1 MGKKDSNIEKEKQ
14 VEKDMQKKQLTLEDL
29 RKNLEERK
37 LIPFKLL
44 PTIDLY
50 MDQVI
55 TLMAQQTE
63 VETHRPSLTPSM
75 INNYTKQGVLPRAQ
89 GKRYTRDHL
98 VDLTM
103 LVYLKE
109 VLPILDIG
117 ELLKL
122 LEAEGDPKWRYEMM
136 SEILD
141 SEKEDMME
149 VLPKDSGD
157 TKELALQTLR
167 LGLISFITRQSALDL
182 LDLAKAKAQAQA
194 QDQDQAQ
201 DQGRAQAQ
209 DQDQARTD
217 EPPEK

>member
-14 VEKDMQKKQLTLEDL
+14 VEKDIQKKQLTLEDL

-122 LEAEGDPKWRYEMM
+122 LQAEGDPKWRYEMM

-149 VLPKDSGD
+149 VLPRDSDD

-167 LGLISFITRQSALDL
+167 LGLISFLTRQSALDL
-182 LDLAKAKAQAQA
+182 LDLAKAKSQAQAQA
-194 QDQDQAQ
+194 QDPDQAQ
-201 DQGRAQAQ
+201 E
-209 DQDQARTD
+209 QDQARTE

>member
-1 MGKKDSNIEKEKQ
+1 MSKKDSNIEKEKQ
-14 VEKDMQKKQLTLEDL
+14 AEKDTQKKQLNLEDL
-29 RKNLEERK
+29 RKNLEDRK

-63 VETHRPSLTPSM
+63 VETHRPALTPSM

-122 LEAEGDPKWRYEMM
+122 LEAEGDPQWRYEMM

-149 VLPKDSGD
+149 VLPKDSDD

-182 LDLAKAKAQAQA
+182 LDLAKAQA
-194 QDQDQAQ
+194 QDQDQTQ
-201 DQGRAQAQ
+201 E
-209 DQDQARTD
+209 QDQAQTD
-217 EPPEK
+217 EPPAK

>member
-14 VEKDMQKKQLTLEDL
+14 VEKDIQKKQLTLEDL

-149 VLPKDSGD
+149 VLPRDSDD

-167 LGLISFITRQSALDL
+167 LGLISFLTRQSALDL
-182 LDLAKAKAQAQA
+182 LDLAKAKSQAQAQA
-194 QDQDQAQ
+194 QDPDQAQ
-201 DQGRAQAQ
+201 E
-209 DQDQARTD
+209 QDQARTE

>member
-1 MGKKDSNIEKEKQ
+1 MSKKDSNIEKEKQ

-149 VLPKDSGD
+149 VLPRDSDD

-167 LGLISFITRQSALDL
+167 LGLISFLTRQSALDL
-182 LDLAKAKAQAQA
+182 LDLAKAKSQAQAQA
-194 QDQDQAQ
+194 QDPDQAQ
-201 DQGRAQAQ
+201 E
-209 DQDQARTD
+209 QDQARTE